1 MDTDYKA
8 HTLCVARVPIFNHL
22 GPHELSAIAKTAH
35 MRTYNRGQFIH
46 KSGDTSDHL
55 YIIHKGEVKIF
66 RLSDTG
72 KEQLVRILRPGD
84 FIGELNLFASTKHDS
99 YAQAKQ
105 RSEICTI
112 SRSDVQHLL
121 LQYPTI
127 SLHVLAEVTKRLSHS
142 EKQTAAITTESI
154 NDRIWQ
160 YLLDL
165 SENAGSN
172 TFELPMSR
180 KNLASYLGTTPETLS
195 RRFTEF
201 ENNGHI
207 NQTGQR
213 KITITNKN
221 WPH

>member
-1 MDTDYKA
+1 MDTDYNLHA
-8 HTLCVARVPIFNHL
+8 LCVSRVPIFNHL
-22 GPHELSAIAKTAH
+22 GAHELNAIAQTAH
-35 MRTYNRGQFIH
+35 MKIYKRGQFIH
-46 KSGDTSDHL
+46 KSGDTSDQL
-55 YIIHKGEVKIF
+55 YIIHKGEVKVY

-72 KEQLVRILRPGD
+72 KEQIVRILLPGD
-84 FIGELNLFASTKHDS
+84 FIGELNLFASSKHDS

-105 RSEICTI
+105 NSEICTI
-112 SRSDVQHLL
+112 NRSDVHTLL
-121 LQYPTI
+121 LKYPTI

-154 NDRIWQ
+154 NSRIWQ

-165 SENAGSN
+165 SEQAGSS

-195 RRFTEF
+195 RRFSEF
-201 ENNGHI
+201 EHNGHI
-207 NQTGQR
+207 SQTGQR

-221 WPH
+221 YA